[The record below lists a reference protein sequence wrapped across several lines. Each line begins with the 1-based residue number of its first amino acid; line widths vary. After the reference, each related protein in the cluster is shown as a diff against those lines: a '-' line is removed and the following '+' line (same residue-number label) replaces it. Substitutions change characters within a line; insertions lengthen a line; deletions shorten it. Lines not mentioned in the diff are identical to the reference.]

1 MIMVTP
7 KIIEKGYSTNE
18 ALQLLKKNG
27 VELSDDTNENQLLL
41 ALYFHSKSDN
51 LMYLIDDEE
60 LIGNWI
66 FRQL

>member
-1 MIMVTP
+1 MVTP